1 MKLLRLFSP
10 FANRSSRPGVDR
22 FDICHPQAFNF
33 SGENTKKNLD
43 VWSPAEA
50 ENSVE
55 GAARFAL
62 GMLRKSARLRRRFPA
77 AISEGEAGR
86 YCQWLCTS
94 AARKFGLSGQA
105 IENIS
110 TAFRSDLG
118 QRVLE
123 LYLHSPKIQNRFPY
137 GLLPA
142 GQKWFVKWLLREGRA
157 KPDLTAAEILWFL
170 HETIEQV
177 PEMLRK
183 TWLINQSWQKQF
195 PNALRSSEKKEF
207 IRFLRQ
213 EFPGSF
219 AFTFSNASDAVVPAT
234 ERNGQLPRGVNFL
247 SHFSYPSGIQ
257 QAALFAKRAL
267 ETAQFDVS
275 CRDVPVFPS
284 FDVEDRTPFLGLEIF
299 PVTIINVAPQPSF
312 PVAYELSGLHRR
324 AGIYRIAYWAW
335 ELDSIPEEWI
345 ELAPLIDAI
354 WAPTEFVADAFRQR
368 MPLPVHEVLPGV
380 ELSEIETVTKA
391 DLGIPAPNYVFL
403 FMFDMCSQMVRKN
416 PLGLI
421 QAFRMAFDR
430 SDNATLVIKVSRG
443 RSHPEALSELE
454 QAAREAGVTVLDEVL
469 TRALSFGFIQM
480 CDCFVS
486 LHRAEGFG
494 LCLAEAMLM
503 GKPVIATNYSGNLA
517 FMHPGNSLL
526 VDYALTEIV
535 EDNPIYKKGNHWAE
549 PSIDHAAEL
558 MRYCYNNPTQAAAL
572 GATGQIEVKQ
582 KLSLTAAGQRMA
594 EQLALVPA
602 FAGRQ
607 PLTHV
612 ARPR

>member
-1 MKLLRLFSP
+1 VKLLRLFSP
-10 FANRSSRPGVDR
+10 FAKRSSRPGVER
-22 FDICHPQAFNF
+22 FDIYHPQAFNF
-33 SGENTKKNLD
+33 SGEDTKKNLN
-43 VWSPAEA
+43 VWSPLEA
-50 ENSVE
+50 EESVE

-62 GMLRKSARLRRRFPA
+62 GMLRKSARLRRRFSA

-94 AARKFGLSGQA
+94 AAKKFGLSVRA

-123 LYLHSPKIQNRFPY
+123 LYLHSPKIQHRFPY

-170 HETIEQV
+170 HQTTEQV
-177 PEMLRK
+177 PQMLRM

-195 PNALRSSEKKEF
+195 PNGLTSSEKKEF
-207 IRFLRQ
+207 VSFLRQ
-213 EFPGSF
+213 EFPGS
-219 AFTFSNASDAVVPAT
+219 AFTSGNVLDAVAPAAQA
-234 ERNGQLPRGVNFL
+234 NGQLPRGVNFL

-275 CRDVPVFPS
+275 CRDVPVFPF

-312 PVAYELSGLHRR
+312 SIAYELSGLHRR

-335 ELDSIPEEWI
+335 ELDSIPEEWV

-380 ELSEIETVTKA
+380 ELSEIESVTKT
-391 DLGIPAPNYVFL
+391 DLGIPESNYVFL

-421 QAFRMAFDR
+421 RAFRAAFSR

-443 RSHPEALSELE
+443 GWHPEALSELE
-454 QAAREAGVTVLDEVL
+454 QAAREAGVIVVDEVL
-469 TRALSFGFIQM
+469 SRARSFGFIQM

-526 VDYALTEIV
+526 VDYVLTEIV
-535 EDNPIYKKGNHWAE
+535 EHNPIYKKGNHWAE

-558 MRYCYNNPTQAAAL
+558 MRYCFNNPAGAAAL
-572 GATGQIEVKQ
+572 GAAGQAEAKQ
-582 KLSLTAAGQRMA
+582 KLSLKAAGQRMA
-594 EQLALVPA
+594 EHLALVPA
-602 FAGRQ
+602 LAGRQ

-612 ARPR
+612 TRPR

>member
-1 MKLLRLFSP
+1 LKLLRLFSP

-22 FDICHPQAFNF
+22 FDIYHPQAFNF

-62 GMLRKSARLRRRFPA
+62 GILRKSARLRRRFPV
-77 AISEGEAGR
+77 AISEGENGR
-86 YCQWLCTS
+86 YCRWLCTS
-94 AARKFGLSGQA
+94 AARKFGLSDQA
-105 IENIS
+105 IRNIS

-142 GQKWFVKWLLREGRA
+142 GQKWFVKWLLREGRT

-177 PEMLRK
+177 PEMLRM

-195 PNALRSSEKKEF
+195 PNALTSSEKKKF
-207 IRFLRQ
+207 IRFLGQ
-213 EFPGSF
+213 EFPGSD
-219 AFTFSNASDAVVPAT
+219 ALTSSNALDAVVPAA
-234 ERNGQLPRGVNFL
+234 EGNGQLPRGVNIL

-267 ETAQFDVS
+267 EAVQFDVS
-275 CRDVPVFPS
+275 CRDVPVFPF

-312 PVAYELSGLHRR
+312 SVAYERSGLLRR
-324 AGIYRIAYWAW
+324 AGVYRIAYWAW
-335 ELDSIPEEWI
+335 ELDSIPEEWV

-354 WAPTEFVADAFRQR
+354 WAPTGFVANAFRQR
-368 MPLPVHEVLPGV
+368 MPVPVHEVLPGV
-380 ELSEIETVTKA
+380 ELSEIESVTKT
-391 DLGIPAPNYVFL
+391 DLGIPEANYVFL

-421 QAFRMAFDR
+421 RAFRATFGR

-454 QAAREAGVTVLDEVL
+454 QAAGEEGVIVLDEVL
-469 TRALSFGFIQM
+469 SRAHSLGFIQM

-517 FMHPGNSLL
+517 FMHRGNSLL
-526 VDYALTEIV
+526 VDYRLTEIV

-549 PSIDHAAEL
+549 PSIAHAAKL
-558 MRYCYNNPTQAAAL
+558 MRYCYDNPEEAAAL
-572 GATGQIEVKQ
+572 GATGQAEMKQ
-582 KLSLTAAGQRMA
+582 KLSLKAAGQRMA
-594 EQLALVPA
+594 EQLATVPA
-602 FAGRQ
+602 FAVRQ
-607 PLTHV
+607 RV
-612 ARPR
+612 APAKR

>member
-1 MKLLRLFSP
+1 MKLLRLFFP
-10 FANRSSRPGVDR
+10 FTNRSSRPGVDR
-22 FDICHPQAFNF
+22 FDIYHRDAFNF
-33 SGENTKKNLD
+33 SGKDTKKNLD

-77 AISEGEAGR
+77 AISEGENGR
-86 YCQWLCTS
+86 YCRWLCAR
-94 AARKFGLSGQA
+94 AARKFGLSERA
-105 IENIS
+105 IENIL
-110 TAFRSDLG
+110 TAFRSNLG
-118 QRVLE
+118 KRVLE

-142 GQKWFVKWLLREGRA
+142 GQKWFVKWLLREGRT

-177 PEMLRK
+177 PEMLRM

-195 PNALRSSEKKEF
+195 PNALTSSEKEEF

-213 EFPGSF
+213 EFPGST
-219 AFTFSNASDAVVPAT
+219 AFTSSNALDAVVPAA
-234 ERNGQLPRGVNFL
+234 EGNGRVRRGVNIL

-267 ETAQFDVS
+267 ETAQFAVS
-275 CRDVPVFPS
+275 CRDVPVFPF
-284 FDVEDRTPFLGLEIF
+284 FDVEDRTPFLGLEVF
-299 PVTIINVAPQPSF
+299 PVTITNVSPQLSF
-312 PVAYELSGLHRR
+312 SAIYERSGLLRR
-324 AGIYRIAYWAW
+324 PGIYRIAYWAW
-335 ELDSIPEEWI
+335 ELDSIPAEWV

-354 WAPTEFVADAFRQR
+354 WAPTKFVADAFRQR
-368 MPLPVHEVLPGV
+368 MPLPVSEVLPGV
-380 ELSEIETVTKA
+380 ELSEIESVTKA
-391 DLGIPAPNYVFL
+391 DLGIPERNYVFL

-421 QAFRMAFDR
+421 QAFREAFGPADKV
-430 SDNATLVIKVSRG
+430 SLAIKVSRG
-443 RSHPEALSELE
+443 DSHPEALTELR
-454 QAAREAGVTVLDEVL
+454 QAAREARVIVMDEVL
-469 TRALSFGFIQM
+469 SRARSLGFIQM

-503 GKPVIATNYSGNLA
+503 GKAVIATNYSGNLA
-517 FMHPGNSLL
+517 FMHSGNSLL
-526 VDYALTEIV
+526 VDYTLAEIV

-549 PSIDHAAEL
+549 PSIDHATEL
-558 MRYCYNNPTQAAAL
+558 MRYCYNNPAAAAAL
-572 GATGQIEVKQ
+572 GAAGQAEAKQ
-582 KLSLTAAGQRMA
+582 KLSLKAAGQRMA
-594 EQLALVPA
+594 EQLARIPA

-607 PLTHV
+607 PV
-612 ARPR
+612 R